1 MVSVHGAKGEKMDK
15 LISADSLWMTVIR
28 AMDYCEDI
36 LEFIEE
42 EPEAVVRCKDC
53 SYCEKVKQFGKVYHY
68 CEAFE
73 QYAEGDLIGVSLQVN
88 PDHFC
93 SWGERREDAETN

>member
-1 MVSVHGAKGEKMDK
+1 MDK
-15 LISADSLWMTVIR
+15 LISADSLWMTIIH

-53 SYCEKVKQFGKVYHY
+53 KWRGKLGCSVRIVD
-68 CEAFE
+68 ES
-73 QYAEGDLIGVSLQVN
+73 DK
-88 PDHFC
+88 PKDDDFC
-93 SWGERREDAETN
+93 SWGERKEDAEAD

>member
-1 MVSVHGAKGEKMDK
+1 MDK
-15 LISADSLWMTVIR
+15 LISADSLWMTIIH

-53 SYCEKVKQFGKVYHY
+53 KWGTPHP
-68 CEAFE
+68 
-73 QYAEGDLIGVSLQVN
+73 EGDEYTKCFKLCTTFFSG
-88 PDHFC
+88 HFC
-93 SWGERREDAETN
+93 AWGERREDAETD

>member
-1 MVSVHGAKGEKMDK
+1 MAKRTE
-15 LISADSLWMTVIR
+15 TVIQNWTDGGG
-28 AMDYCEDI
+28 AIHQISIPLATFLMEHD
-36 LEFIEE
+36 F
-42 EPEAVVRCKDC
+42 EAVVRCKDC
-53 SYCEKVKQFGKVYHY
+53 YYCATEKSFGKVYHY

-93 SWGERREDAETN
+93 SWGERREDG

>member
-1 MVSVHGAKGEKMDK
+1 MDK
-15 LISADSLWMTVIR
+15 LISADSLWMTIIH

-53 SYCEKVKQFGKVYHY
+53 KFCTINATVMTAQTLVHCNEFRSMTKPEGYCYK
-68 CEAFE
+68 
-73 QYAEGDLIGVSLQVN
+73 
-88 PDHFC
+88 
-93 SWGERREDAETN
+93 GERR